1 MPFQLLDYNPAQ
13 CLQQPALYKLPDVMS
28 DPRDAR
34 DMLEQAEHAATAG
47 DFASADELLRNAA
60 RIQEETLG
68 PLHPDV
74 ANTFNNL
81 AIVAEKTG
89 NLGDAETFYR
99 RAVAIASAS
108 LPADHPMVVASRE
121 NLESFC
127 RARGVSIDAPAPLSP
142 TRDTAVGPETSI
154 AEPPPV
160 AATPAIER
168 PASAADAAEVPPATS
183 VTPRSI
189 PGPSLPVDSKPIPGD
204 AVAARG
210 SQLIVGVAIAIV
222 VLLAV
227 LFVWRPWSSRNAS
240 APASADVVPPRQDA
254 LPPGPPTM
262 EAPPPK
268 TAPLRENGGVTA
280 SNPAAPTSGSVT
292 LVAAELCRSFSTNR
306 RNWRCERVDNAVAP
320 GPLVLYTRVRSTRAD
335 AVVHRWYQGDTLRQ
349 SVRLAIGANT
359 SEGYRTYSRQTVKP
373 GDWRVEVR
381 SADNNLLDEQ
391 RFSVR

>member
-1 MPFQLLDYNPAQ
+1 
-13 CLQQPALYKLPDVMS
+13 MS
-28 DPRDAR
+28 DRRDAR
-34 DMLEQAEHAATAG
+34 DMLERAERAATAG
-47 DFASADELLRNAA
+47 NFASADELLRNAT

-68 PLHPDV
+68 PLHPDL

-108 LPADHPMVVASRE
+108 LPPDHPMVVASRE

-142 TRDTAVGPETSI
+142 TRDTGVGAETSI
-154 AEPPPV
+154 AERPLV
-160 AATPAIER
+160 AVTTPAIER
-168 PASAADAAEVPPATS
+168 PASAADAVGVPPATS

-189 PGPSLPVDSKPIPGD
+189 PRPPLPVAPPTPGA

-210 SQLIVGVAIAIV
+210 SHLIVGVAIASV

-227 LFVWRPWSSRNAS
+227 LLVLRPWSSRNAS

-254 LPPGPPTM
+254 LPPGPVTIESP
-262 EAPPPK
+262 APPK
-268 TAPLRENGGVTA
+268 TAPLRGNEGVTG
-280 SNPAAPTSGSVT
+280 SNPAAPTRGSVT
-292 LVAAELCRSFSTNR
+292 LVAAELCQSFSTNGPT
-306 RNWRCERVDNAVAP
+306 WRCERVDNSVAP
-320 GPLVLYTRVRSTRAD
+320 GPLVLYTRVRSARAD
-335 AVVHRWYQGDTLRQ
+335 TVVHRWYHGGTLRQ

-359 SEGYRTYSRQTVKP
+359 SEGYRTYSRQTVKA

-381 SADNNLLDEQ
+381 SADNNLLEEQ

>member
-1 MPFQLLDYNPAQ
+1 
-13 CLQQPALYKLPDVMS
+13 MS
-28 DPRDAR
+28 DRRDAR
-34 DMLEQAEHAATAG
+34 DMLERAAHAATAG
-47 DFASADELLRNAA
+47 NFASADELLRNAT

-68 PLHPDV
+68 PLHPDL

-89 NLGDAETFYR
+89 NLADAETFYR

-108 LPADHPMVVASRE
+108 LPPDHPMIVASRE

-142 TRDTAVGPETSI
+142 TRDTHVGAETSI
-154 AEPPPV
+154 AEQPVV
-160 AATPAIER
+160 AASTPAIER
-168 PASAADAAEVPPATS
+168 PERAADAAEVPPATS

-189 PGPSLPVDSKPIPGD
+189 PRPSLPVAPKSIPGA

-210 SQLIVGVAIAIV
+210 SHVIAWVAIALV
-222 VLLAV
+222 GLLAV
-227 LFVWRPWSSRNAS
+227 LLVLRPWSSRNAS

-254 LPPGPPTM
+254 RPPGPATIESP
-262 EAPPPK
+262 APPK
-268 TAPLRENGGVTA
+268 TAPLREKKGVA
-280 SNPAAPTSGSVT
+280 DGNPAAPTRGAVT
-292 LVAAELCRSFSTNR
+292 LVAAELCRSFSTNE
-306 RNWRCERVDNAVAP
+306 RNWRCERVANSVAP
-320 GPLVLYTRVRSTRAD
+320 GPLVLYTRVRSARAD
-335 AVVHRWYQGDTLRQ
+335 TVVHRWYQGDTLRQ

-359 SEGYRTYSRQTVKP
+359 SEGYRTYSRQAVKP

-381 SADNNLLDEQ
+381 SADGTLLAEQ

>member
-1 MPFQLLDYNPAQ
+1 
-13 CLQQPALYKLPDVMS
+13 MS
-28 DPRDAR
+28 DRRDTR
-34 DMLEQAEHAATAG
+34 DMLERAEHAATAG
-47 DFASADELLRNAA
+47 NFASADELLRTAT

-68 PLHPDV
+68 PLHPDL

-108 LPADHPMVVASRE
+108 LPPEHPMVVASRE

-142 TRDTAVGPETSI
+142 TRDTDVGPETSI
-154 AEPPPV
+154 AEQPLV
-160 AATPAIER
+160 AATTPAIER
-168 PASAADAAEVPPATS
+168 PASAADAAGVPPAMS

-189 PGPSLPVDSKPIPGD
+189 PRPSLPVAPKPIPGA
-204 AVAARG
+204 AVAAKG
-210 SQLIVGVAIAIV
+210 SHLIVWVAIAIV
-222 VLLAV
+222 VLLAGLLV
-227 LFVWRPWSSRNAS
+227 LRPWSSRNAS

-254 LPPGPPTM
+254 LPPRPATIEPP
-262 EAPPPK
+262 APPK
-268 TAPLRENGGVTA
+268 TARLRKNGGVTD
-280 SNPAAPTSGSVT
+280 SNPAAPTRGALT
-292 LVAAELCRSFSTNR
+292 LVAAELCRSFSTNG
-306 RNWRCERVDNAVAP
+306 RNWRCERVDNSVAP
-320 GPLVLYTRVRSTRAD
+320 GPLVLYTRVRSARAD
-335 AVVHRWYQGDTLRQ
+335 TVVHRWYQGGTLRQ